1 MLLFGL
7 VFVLFYIRLSGSK
20 SYIVIVFLKIWFRAY
35 TNFIYFPHDPMD
47 IIGGFFFFDFRF
59 SSRKSQSDQRL
70 VKKTTHITIQFR
82 SKNFTQFTNLNSL
95 DIENNILMKHS
106 QKLFSL
112 DRFSSKHV
120 SVWCQKKDIC
130 TALFLD
136 AQELHSWSTLKGNIC
151 IFLYISVRKF
161 YLVGEDSIVSL
172 TRLTVWAA

>member
-1 MLLFGL
+1 M
-7 VFVLFYIRLSGSK
+7 ISGI
-20 SYIVIVFLKIWFRAY
+20 YNFLIFSTRSSGY
-35 TNFIYFPHDPMD
+35 HRRT
-47 IIGGFFFFDFRF
+47 FFFDFRF
-59 SSRKSQSDQRL
+59 SSRKSQRYQRL
-70 VKKTTHITIQFR
+70 VKKITHFTIQFH
-82 SKNFTQFTNLNSL
+82 SKNLTQFTNLNSV
-95 DIENNILMKHS
+95 DIENNMLMKHS
-106 QKLFSL
+106 QKSFSL

-130 TALFLD
+130 TVLFLD